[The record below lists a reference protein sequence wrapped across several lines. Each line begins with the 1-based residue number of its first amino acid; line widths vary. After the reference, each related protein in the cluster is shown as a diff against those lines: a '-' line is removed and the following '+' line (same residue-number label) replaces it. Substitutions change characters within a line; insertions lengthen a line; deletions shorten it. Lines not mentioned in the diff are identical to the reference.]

1 MTKDLIKTLIAGSI
15 QLRNSS
21 SGTQISPEY
30 VNVNEIFEGS
40 SGQLKTLNERQ
51 IIDTCSMS
59 DPITEM
65 YTEFNR
71 L

>member
-1 MTKDLIKTLIAGSI
+1 MTKDLIKTLIAVSI

-21 SGTQISPEY
+21 SGTKISPED